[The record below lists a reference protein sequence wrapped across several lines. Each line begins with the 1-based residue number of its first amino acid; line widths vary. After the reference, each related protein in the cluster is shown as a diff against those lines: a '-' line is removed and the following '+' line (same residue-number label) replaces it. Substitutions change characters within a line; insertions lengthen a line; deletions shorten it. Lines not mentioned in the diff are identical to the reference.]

1 MSTNGVVVV
10 SGASRGIGREVAT
23 TLAAEGWTVIAGARD
38 VGALEGLDGV
48 EPVALDI
55 TDGASVRAAAA
66 RASEFGGAHVLV
78 NNAGIV
84 GENAR
89 GPVLDQDLAE
99 VRRVMETNLIGS
111 WAMLQAFTRQLKA
124 AGPRG
129 RVVNVSTGMAQL
141 SDAQSGAGAY
151 RVSKVALNM
160 LTVTAANEL
169 RGDGVLVNAV
179 CPGWVQTDM
188 GGPQAQRTVAEG
200 AASVLWGVRLPDD
213 GPTGGFFRDGVA
225 LDW

>member
-1 MSTNGVVVV
+1 MSATGVVVV
-10 SGASRGIGREVAT
+10 SGASRGIGREVAR
-23 TLAAEGWTVIAGARD
+23 TLAEEGWTVLAGARD
-38 VGALEGLDGV
+38 PADLDDLEGV
-48 EPVALDI
+48 EAFALDI
-55 TDGASVRAAAA
+55 TDGASVREAAA
-66 RASEFGGAHVLV
+66 RASEHGGAHVLV

-99 VRRVMETNLIGS
+99 VRRVLETNLIGS
-111 WAMLQAFTRQLKA
+111 WAMLQAFTRQLRA
-124 AGPRG
+124 AGARG

-169 RGDGVLVNAV
+169 REDGVLVNAV

-188 GGPQAQRTVAEG
+188 GGPHAQRSVAEG
-200 AASVLWGVRLPDD
+200 AASVLWGVRLGDD
-213 GPTGGFFRDGVA
+213 GPTGGFFRDGEPLA
-225 LDW
+225 W

>member
-1 MSTNGVVVV
+1 MSTRGVVVV

-23 TLAAEGWTVIAGARD
+23 TLAADGWTVLAGARD
-38 VGALEGLDGV
+38 PATLEGVDGV
-48 EPVALDI
+48 EPVQLDV
-55 TDGASVRAAAA
+55 TDGASVRAVAA
-66 RASEFGGAHVLV
+66 RASEFGGATALV
-78 NNAGIV
+78 NNAGII
-84 GENAR
+84 GENVR
-89 GPVLDQDLAE
+89 GPVLEQDLQE
-99 VRRVMETNLIGS
+99 VRRVFETNVLGA
-111 WAMLQAFTRQLKA
+111 WALLQALTRQLRA

-129 RVVNVSTGMAQL
+129 RVVNVSSGMGQL

-169 RGDGVLVNAV
+169 RADGVLVNAT

-213 GPTGGFFRDGVA
+213 GPTGGFFRDGEP
-225 LDW
+225 LPW